1 MDVWPLLEYA
11 ECAET
16 QEVKE
21 KTTVICM
28 KQVTKTYLK
37 SQELKATLYIIGI
50 YETQLFQPQLP
61 KHFDEYDDDNNIKSI
76 SIKMDS
82 LQSSSNYLQKL
93 FTKTLLTAR

>member
-21 KTTVICM
+21 KTTVIYM
-28 KQVTKTYLK
+28 KQVTKSHLK

-82 LQSSSNYLQKL
+82 VQSSSNYLQKL
-93 FTKTLLTAR
+93 FTKNLLTAR